1 MNEQTSTYQRQRE
14 RELIIFPPGAKNEMN
29 GKAASKLTVTI
40 SCMLSLCLDEFTS
53 VVIQLNDSFK
63 VFLLVIP
70 QHGGMKGLLKNLAPK
85 RIITCDSLAEI
96 SAPYFSILGTSWR
109 SHV

>member
-1 MNEQTSTYQRQRE
+1 MNKLPLIRDRE

-63 VFLLVIP
+63 VFLLAWR
-70 QHGGMKGLLKNLAPK
+70 NE
-85 RIITCDSLAEI
+85 RIA
-96 SAPYFSILGTSWR
+96 
-109 SHV
+109 